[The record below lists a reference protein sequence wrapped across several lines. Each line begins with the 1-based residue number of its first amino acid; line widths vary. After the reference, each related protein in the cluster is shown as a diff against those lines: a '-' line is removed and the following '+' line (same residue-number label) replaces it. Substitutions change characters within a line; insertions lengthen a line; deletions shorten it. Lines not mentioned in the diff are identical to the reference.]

1 MSIYID
7 KYEKYKHKYLELK
20 EQIGGDPNYAYIVL
34 ISPSDRPLT
43 LKIKPHKLSGETEDK
58 EIILDY
64 ESPDNPSIFVIKKKK
79 NKPYDLPGGK
89 LKKGEDPLN
98 TALRIFKE
106 QTDCN
111 DINNYHD
118 KFTELIIKKK
128 YIFYYVLDN
137 KLDIN
142 IYNELLLKGNWFQK
156 KKLNLNLG
164 YTVIDNKTIIKA
176 VLKKVGL

>member
-1 MSIYID
+1 MSIYRD

-34 ISPSDRPLT
+34 ISPSDRNA
-43 LKIKPHKLSGETEDK
+43 SGVEGIER
-58 EIILDY
+58 I
-64 ESPDNPSIFVIKKKK
+64 ESPDNPSIFVVQKNN
-79 NKPYDLPGGK
+79 NKPLDLPGGK

-106 QTDCN
+106 QTGCN
-111 DINNYHD
+111 DINDYHD

-137 KLDIN
+137 KLDEN
-142 IYNELLLKGNWFQK
+142 IYNELLLKKKCYWFRK
-156 KKLNLNLG
+156 KRLNLPNLG